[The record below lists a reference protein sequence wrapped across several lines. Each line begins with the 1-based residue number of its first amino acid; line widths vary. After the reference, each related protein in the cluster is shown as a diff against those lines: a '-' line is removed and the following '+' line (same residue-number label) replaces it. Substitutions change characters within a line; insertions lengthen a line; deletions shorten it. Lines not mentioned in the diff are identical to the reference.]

1 MRSVR
6 RRLSDASTP
15 AAMLFAERP
24 LPSAPGAAPTLVM
37 STIRSRCAGERFSQ
51 LPMMV
56 SDSPPWLP
64 GTQREYTSAVSMALR
79 PESTKRS
86 SRRKAVG
93 SSTVQPKTLPP
104 RTSGAM
110 RRPERPRV
118 RRPMEGLK
126 RGGRERIAVLRP
138 AGIQAALEPAHA
150 LRGRAVREGLRHHAP
165 LRLFLQTVV
174 ADRRRGVER
183 LGDIARIELVHRA
196 GVVSPYAGIAVGL
209 ELHAH
214 RD

>member
-1 MRSVR
+1 
-6 RRLSDASTP
+6 
-15 AAMLFAERP
+15 
-24 LPSAPGAAPTLVM
+24 
-37 STIRSRCAGERFSQ
+37 
-51 LPMMV
+51 
-56 SDSPPWLP
+56 
-64 GTQREYTSAVSMALR
+64 MALR

-214 RD
+214 RGAVLLGLRARARRFHLLERPRQLLHVMADLVRDYVGLGKVPRSEEHTSELQSRFGISYAVFCLKKKQDALSF